1 MTAPTE
7 RLIAANRVA
16 KKGRRYTPEQRAAV
30 LAVLKAKGGKVK
42 PTARETGVPAPTIRD
57 WRDDPDNF
65 ASTETRAV
73 AERDLATE
81 INEVRWLLLDAARRT
96 AHKER
101 ASYAIRG
108 FVELTNA
115 HQLLTGKPTQR
126 IEASPWGQLLKE
138 IRDGRTA
145 RLTVLPG
152 GKEVAS

>member
-1 MTAPTE
+1 MTAPKQHAV
-7 RLIAANRVA
+7 RLA

-30 LAVLKAKGGKVK
+30 LAVLKANGGKVK

-57 WRDDPDNF
+57 WRDAPDAAAPVEVRN
-65 ASTETRAV
+65 A
-73 AERDLATE
+73 AERDLAAE
-81 INEVRWLLLDAARRT
+81 VEQVRWAYLDRARELGAVKST
-96 AHKER
+96 
-101 ASYAIRG
+101 SGFYAVQA
-108 FVELTNA
+108 FQKLTEV